1 MVQIGRRVLSN
12 YFKTGI
18 RNRFYATN
26 TCFLKNG
33 VSRTPMWTRDF
44 LALYHNIQIINRRL
58 QRTRCRHHVSSDHNI
73 QIINRRLQH
82 HLAQFLRVVIITYKS
97 LTGDYSFLSLTIYE
111 RGIITYKSLTG
122 DYSSSALGRS
132 EKRII
137 TYKSLTGDY
146 SNHGRTAPMEVIITY
161 KSLTGDYS
169 FKFQIFIFRHDH
181 NIQIINRRL
190 QPSMDEE
197 CCIGYHNIQIIN
209 RRLQLILCRK
219 AADEY
224 HNIQIINRRL
234 QLGKFSP
241 FSPALS

>member
-58 QRTRCRHHVSSDHNI
+58 QQGKYRHHDADHHNI

-82 HLAQFLRVVIITYKS
+82 CRFVIICYK
-97 LTGDYSFLSLTIYE
+97 
-111 RGIITYKSLTG
+111 
-122 DYSSSALGRS
+122 
-132 EKRII
+132 
-137 TYKSLTGDY
+137 
-146 SNHGRTAPMEVIITY
+146 N
-161 KSLTGDYS
+161 
-169 FKFQIFIFRHDH
+169 H

-190 QPSMDEE
+190 QLYVRIPWYTT
-197 CCIGYHNIQIIN
+197 YHNIQIIN
-209 RRLQLILCRK
+209 RRLQRK
-219 AADEY
+219 AV
-224 HNIQIINRRL
+224 NL
-234 QLGKFSP
+234 LKS
-241 FSPALS
+241 